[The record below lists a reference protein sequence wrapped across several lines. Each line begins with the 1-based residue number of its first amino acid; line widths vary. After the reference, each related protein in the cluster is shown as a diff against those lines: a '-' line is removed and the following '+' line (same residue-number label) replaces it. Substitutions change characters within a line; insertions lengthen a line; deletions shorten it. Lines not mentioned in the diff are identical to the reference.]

1 MTRTQSSSNKPESRI
16 FSQLRPLSSLFLP
29 LVFLLSGCAED
40 VDVNAVVGAA
50 AGCESPSE
58 DNLVP
63 QAPMLPG
70 RDCLACHQAGS
81 QAGDLPWTAAGTVY
95 GSPTSTCN
103 TGGLDGVK
111 VELADESRKVL
122 ITLTTNRAGNFFT
135 AEKLLYQA
143 MIARV
148 SKDGKIKEM
157 TQPVTTGNCA
167 SCHRPGGA
175 AGGRIY
181 LN

>member
-1 MTRTQSSSNKPESRI
+1 MTLFRSSQAVN
-16 FSQLRPLSSLFLP
+16 FLRAVRRAGVGLGLALLFA
-29 LVFLLSGCAED
+29 GCT
-40 VDVNAVVGAA
+40 DVNVDAVPGAA
-50 AGCESPSE
+50 AGCEAPSA

-70 RDCLACHQAGS
+70 RDCLACHMAGS
-81 QAGDLPWTAAGTVY
+81 QAGDLPWTAGGTVY
-95 GSPTSTCN
+95 ASPNSNCN
-103 TGGLDGVK
+103 TGGLEGVK
-111 VELADESRKVL
+111 VELADENRKVL

-135 AEKLLYQA
+135 AEKLLYQT

-157 TQPVTTGNCA
+157 AQPVTTGNCA